1 MGNWLRGALTP
12 PKWLR
17 DSTGL
22 STSSLLNI
30 VSPSGTLNQLRNSI
44 PKGSASQP
52 KPQAQVLSSQE
63 VASQNGLM
71 LVGGVVIL
79 YLLVK

>member
-22 STSSLLNI
+22 SSSSLLNV
-30 VSPSGTLNQLRNSI
+30 VSPSGFLSRVRNSI
-44 PKGSASQP
+44 PQESASR
-52 KPQAQVLSSQE
+52 PQAQVLSSQQ
-63 VASQNGLM
+63 VANQDGLM
-71 LVGGVVIL
+71 LVGGVIIL